1 MKRIVAGVLS
11 LAPLQGRG
19 GAEDSRG
26 TVPGRWMEQVEIF
39 TLMRVFPSFSDGGK
53 RAGELRNIKTTVYTI
68 INNKKYNLNLVWVL
82 VCSLKYSSLLNFL
95 S

>member
-39 TLMRVFPSFSDGGK
+39 TLMRVFPSFSDGG
-53 RAGELRNIKTTVYTI
+53 E
-68 INNKKYNLNLVWVL
+68 
-82 VCSLKYSSLLNFL
+82 
-95 S
+95 

>member
-53 RAGELRNIKTTVYTI
+53 
-68 INNKKYNLNLVWVL
+68 
-82 VCSLKYSSLLNFL
+82 
-95 S
+95 

>member
-39 TLMRVFPSFSDGGK
+39 TLMRVFPSFSDGGEVSWRADEHKNHCIHYNK
-53 RAGELRNIKTTVYTI
+53 RQKNTI
-68 INNKKYNLNLVWVL
+68 
-82 VCSLKYSSLLNFL
+82 
-95 S
+95 